1 MNLSEL
7 LNEASKEMN
16 RRNNEKKASIEE
28 IKDFITRLNQK
39 PERPFKYGDIVTWKD
54 GMKNRRFPDYDER
67 GVISEVLDTPIPCPD
82 DTGSQ
87 YYMEPQD
94 VKVVVFRDGEF
105 CEYMFDSR
113 RLRHADN

>member
-7 LNEASKEMN
+7 LNEARKEIN
-16 RRNNEKKASIEE
+16 SRNNEKKSSIEE

-39 PERPFKYGDIVTWKD
+39 PERPFKYGDIVAWKD
-54 GMKNRRFPDYDER
+54 GMKNRRFPDYEER
-67 GVISEVLDTPIPCPD
+67 CIISEVLDTPIYCQD

-94 VKVVVFRDGEF
+94 VKVVVFMDGEF
-105 CEYMFDSR
+105 LEYMFDSR
-113 RLRHADN
+113 RLRHVDN

>member
-28 IKDFITRLNQK
+28 IKDFITRLNHK
-39 PERPFKYGDIVTWKD
+39 PERPFKYGDIVAWKD
-54 GMKNRRFPDYDER
+54 GMKNRRFPDYDEKC
-67 GVISEVLDTPIPCPD
+67 VISEVLDTPTSCPD
-82 DTGSQ
+82 GTGSP
-87 YYMEPQD
+87 YYMEPLD
-94 VKVVVFRDGEF
+94 VKVVVFMDGEF

>member
-39 PERPFKYGDIVTWKD
+39 PERPFKPGDIVTWKD
-54 GMKNRRFPDYDER
+54 GMKNRRFPDYEER
-67 GVISEVLDTPIPCPD
+67 FVISEVLDVPAICQD
-82 DTGSQ
+82 KVSSQ

-94 VKVVVFRDGEF
+94 VKIVVFIDGEF